1 MFFNSLL
8 CMGLQTSVFGSYLLS
23 KMAAEKTE
31 KPLKPKFAKIEK
43 QNIGWGWFGTA
54 DDEYGHV

>member
-1 MFFNSLL
+1 
-8 CMGLQTSVFGSYLLS
+8 
-23 KMAAEKTE
+23 MAAEKTE

-54 DDEYGHV
+54 DDEYGHKKVVRCIIDR